1 MSAIKVYNT
10 EANAIAG
17 GSTGLIPANT
27 VGGIA
32 GVVSNSEDSIPYY
45 VYERYYY
52 RIEANEPVIEFHID
66 WDDGED
72 NSEDK
77 RNLQIIKFLTLA
89 NTRTV

>member
-32 GVVSNSEDSIPYY
+32 GVVSNAEDSIPYY

-52 RIEANEPVIEFHID
+52 RI
-66 WDDGED
+66 
-72 NSEDK
+72 
-77 RNLQIIKFLTLA
+77 
-89 NTRTV
+89 